1 MRIIGFIVAFSFA
14 FAGPSFSGTA
24 MNDLPGIGTFSYNGA
39 QIAPDPA
46 TAKFAYLTLTRRA

>member
-24 MNDLPGIGTFSYNGA
+24 MNDMPGIGTFSYNGV
-39 QIAPDPA
+39 QITSDTT

>member
-1 MRIIGFIVAFSFA
+1 MRIIGFILAFSFA
-14 FAGPSFSGTA
+14 FAGPSFSGTV

-39 QIAPDPA
+39 QIASDPA